1 MLGEGKET
9 VSVDL
14 INDDGQTS
22 VLVFHSFSATLIL
35 STLKSPFFHLTGMPR
50 NQVICLD
57 DLELS

>member
-1 MLGEGKET
+1 M
-9 VSVDL
+9 DL